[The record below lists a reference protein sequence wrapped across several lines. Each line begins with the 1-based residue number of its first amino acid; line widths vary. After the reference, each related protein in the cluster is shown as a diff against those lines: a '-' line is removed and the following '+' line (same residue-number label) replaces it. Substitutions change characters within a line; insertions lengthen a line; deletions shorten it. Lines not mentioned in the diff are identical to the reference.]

1 MDLSDSQV
9 AYDDLDRAPF
19 EFEGTL
25 NRVHLESLP
34 VEQLP
39 LTPPG
44 RMMTVCRSTEL
55 GGDSNQALVSCR
67 ALFN

>member
-1 MDLSDSQV
+1 MGLPNSPV
-9 AYDDLDRAPF
+9 ANSYFDRAPF
-19 EFEGTL
+19 EFETTR

-55 GGDSNQALVSCR
+55 GGDSNQALVRCQ
-67 ALFN
+67 ALFD

>member
-1 MDLSDSQV
+1 MGLPDSPV
-9 AYDDLDRAPF
+9 ANDSFDKAPF

-44 RMMTVCRSTEL
+44 RMMAVCRSTEL
-55 GGDSNQALVSCR
+55 GGDSNQALVRCQ